1 MGWGGLPGAALFLSN
16 MHSLRRM
23 PRLQNQVTGSAL
35 PRLTGGS
42 DWAATPL
49 PLAGWLALRV
59 WLKGPPHNPFSFFFS
74 FFQK

>member
-1 MGWGGLPGAALFLSN
+1 MGWGGCPGAALFLSN

-42 DWAATPL
+42 DWTATPSSTS
-49 PLAGWLALRV
+49 WLACLACLV
-59 WLKGPPHNPFSFFFS
+59 EGAIP
-74 FFQK
+74 